1 MNDQQNERI
10 IRWSEDG
17 NTVVIVNEQELTT
30 KLLPAFNITNYFS
43 FTQQLEKLGFRRVE
57 QGYEHS
63 YFRRDIPE
71 GPFYSIRRNDRKY
84 LPSSSTDYQTIWP
97 SDVANLRTPSSIFS
111 VPETSAG
118 DGSVWPSPSDIQP
131 SRARHGAP
139 SGGVSCGINHRVVK
153 RGRKSKA
160 PHANRAV

>member
-10 IRWSEDG
+10 IRWSEDR
-17 NTVVIVNEQELTT
+17 NTMVIINEQELTT
-30 KLLPAFNITNYFS
+30 KLLPAFNITTYLS
-43 FTQQLEKLGFRRVE
+43 FTQQLEKLGFLRVE

-71 GPFYSIRRNDRKY
+71 GPFYSIRRNNRQS

-97 SDVANLRTPSSIFS
+97 SDVANLRTPTSIS
-111 VPETSAG
+111 VPETLAG
-118 DGSVWPSPSDIQP
+118 DGSVWSSPSDIQP
-131 SRARHGAP
+131 SSARHSAP
-139 SGGVSCGINHRVVK
+139 SGGVSCGINYRVVK

-160 PHANRAV
+160 PHASRAV